1 MCETGALP
9 LPKCGIYYK
18 YPHRDTEPQ
27 IVGESYSYATSIFK
41 VHVVI
46 MNEREVTL
54 AWRKEQVAK
63 RSC

>member
-9 LPKCGIYYK
+9 FPKCVMYYK
-18 YPHRDTEPQ
+18 YPHSDTEPKIIRERAMQ
-27 IVGESYSYATSIFK
+27 QAFFK

-54 AWRKEQVAK
+54 AWGKEQVAK
-63 RSC
+63 RIC